1 MKTININNR
10 LENFLFSVKGKN
22 LTSINESISDK
33 KDRKFVQFDFK
44 VKYFLTFD
52 KNGLLLINTAIT
64 EYSKLSVKIIDKLKV
79 ITMKLNY
86 LNIKNFETYYKHMK
100 IFFLNDNFVYICI
113 TSSKINSCVIRLYLY
128 FLNTVFLNLIGDN
141 VKNSNC
147 LTIIAKIFEVYFV
160 STLTSK
166 FNKVMD
172 YILSNKEKNSC
183 THLYKF
189 KSLLIYY
196 SQRNSVIPLFDY
208 RKIVYRKE
216 YQYKYSIRKNEK
228 LFNTMNN
235 LIIEPLYKNNYI
247 TQNEVYS
254 HELELYSTFPRWMI
268 FGKYFKIYNGL
279 SIIEI
284 FSAKKLSK
292 ITPTYKEFQIKQ
304 QSLISDYDKIVSKHS
319 FKLIKLIELFTFNYL
334 ETIDN
339 FVSKYNNPK
348 NELLYFDIDLLIV
361 INDVISLKLT
371 EEGLI
376 SLIYKRLQL
385 FFINKIK
392 LGDHRHSIL
401 LEENNENSNSNS
413 NETLNKDNKNEQNKN
428 NEDDEDEESDNI
440 ITTISKSFLQ
450 IESSDIFEDIYHKR
464 KSLQLSSF
472 ESNEQM
478 FNTSEIS
485 EPFQNISYI
494 RTISN
499 NNNDAYSLLSH
510 KPNDSKK
517 IGSGISLFSIL
528 DKKEDSLNLSKRA
541 TDRQIKA
548 LRDHQNSINPT
559 FNIIV
564 NNNNVQRQNKSNKLL
579 NKRVSF
585 KSLKDQKNNFFNLRK
600 KSILNNNNN
609 LLANNNNK
617 QKDFKKR
624 SYSFSESG
632 LFLKQFYNLMSN
644 SKFFKNKYQI
654 LKEIQN
660 KVSSMKRNNSLK
672 DLQAEFKLKN
682 SSPFYKYNLQN
693 GKENEEDKTNIEK
706 SNESKTSEH
715 NIHIIKFS
723 SSMLNEDNENS
734 INNNADK
741 GGEILHEFFGDKSS
755 FNFIQDKDNNVFKK
769 LNKKKY

>member
-33 KDRKFVQFDFK
+33 KDSKFVQFDFK

-147 LTIIAKIFEVYFV
+147 LTTIAKIFEVYFV

-196 SQRNSVIPLFDY
+196 SQRNAVIPLFDY

-319 FKLIKLIELFTFNYL
+319 FKLIKLTELFTFNYL

-371 EEGLI
+371 VEGLI

-478 FNTSEIS
+478 FNTTEIS

-494 RTISN
+494 RTIS

>member
-33 KDRKFVQFDFK
+33 KDSKFVQFDFK

-147 LTIIAKIFEVYFV
+147 LTTIAKIFEVYFV

-319 FKLIKLIELFTFNYL
+319 FKLIKLTELFTFNYL

-371 EEGLI
+371 VEGLI

-494 RTISN
+494 RTIS

>member
-33 KDRKFVQFDFK
+33 KDSKFVQFDFK

-147 LTIIAKIFEVYFV
+147 LTTIAKIFEVYFV

-319 FKLIKLIELFTFNYL
+319 FKLIKLTELFTFNYL

-494 RTISN
+494 RTIS

>member
-33 KDRKFVQFDFK
+33 KDNKFVQFDFK

-147 LTIIAKIFEVYFV
+147 LTTIAKIFEVYFV

-196 SQRNSVIPLFDY
+196 SQRNAVIPLFDY

-499 NNNDAYSLLSH
+499 NNDAYSLLSH

>member
-33 KDRKFVQFDFK
+33 KDSKFVQFDFK

-147 LTIIAKIFEVYFV
+147 LTTIAKIFEVYFV

-499 NNNDAYSLLSH
+499 NNDAYSLLSH

>member
-33 KDRKFVQFDFK
+33 KDSKFVQFDFK

-147 LTIIAKIFEVYFV
+147 LTTIAKIFEVYFV

-196 SQRNSVIPLFDY
+196 SQRNAVIPLFDY

-450 IESSDIFEDIYHKR
+450 IESSDIPY
-464 KSLQLSSF
+464 L
-472 ESNEQM
+472 
-478 FNTSEIS
+478 
-485 EPFQNISYI
+485 Y
-494 RTISN
+494 
-499 NNNDAYSLLSH
+499 Y
-510 KPNDSKK
+510 
-517 IGSGISLFSIL
+517 
-528 DKKEDSLNLSKRA
+528 
-541 TDRQIKA
+541 
-548 LRDHQNSINPT
+548 T
-559 FNIIV
+559 FP
-564 NNNNVQRQNKSNKLL
+564 
-579 NKRVSF
+579 
-585 KSLKDQKNNFFNLRK
+585 
-600 KSILNNNNN
+600 
-609 LLANNNNK
+609 
-617 QKDFKKR
+617 KKR
-624 SYSFSESG
+624 RESP
-632 LFLKQFYNLMSN
+632 
-644 SKFFKNKYQI
+644 I
-654 LKEIQN
+654 
-660 KVSSMKRNNSLK
+660 R
-672 DLQAEFKLKN
+672 
-682 SSPFYKYNLQN
+682 
-693 GKENEEDKTNIEK
+693 
-706 SNESKTSEH
+706 
-715 NIHIIKFS
+715 
-723 SSMLNEDNENS
+723 
-734 INNNADK
+734 
-741 GGEILHEFFGDKSS
+741 
-755 FNFIQDKDNNVFKK
+755 
-769 LNKKKY
+769 

>member
-1 MKTININNR
+1 MKKININNN
-10 LENFLFSVKGKN
+10 LENFLSSLKRKN
-22 LTSINESISDK
+22 LTSINESTSDK
-33 KDRKFVQFDFK
+33 KDSKFVQFDFK

-86 LNIKNFETYYKHMK
+86 SNIKNFETYYKHMK
-100 IFFLNDNFVYICI
+100 VFFLNDNFVYICI

-147 LTIIAKIFEVYFV
+147 LINISKIFEVYFV

-183 THLYKF
+183 NYLYKF

-196 SQRNSVIPLFDY
+196 SQRNLVVPLFDY

-216 YQYKYSIRKNEK
+216 LQYKYNIRKNET
-228 LFNTMNN
+228 LFNTVNK

-254 HELELYSTFPRWMI
+254 HELELYATFPRWMI

-279 SIIEI
+279 CIIEI

-292 ITPTYKEFQIKQ
+292 ITPTYKEFQIKNQ
-304 QSLISDYDKIVSKHS
+304 TLVSDYDKVVSKHS
-319 FKLIKLIELFTFNYL
+319 IKLIKLIELFTFNYL

-376 SLIYKRLQL
+376 NLIYKRLQL

-392 LGDHRHSIL
+392 LGDHNHPIL

-413 NETLNKDNKNEQNKN
+413 NETLHKEKNDQNRN

-440 ITTISKSFLQ
+440 LTTISKSFLQ
-450 IESSDIFEDIYHKR
+450 IESSDIFEDIYQKR

-472 ESNEQM
+472 ESNDQM

-485 EPFQNISYI
+485 ENFQNISYI
-494 RTISN
+494 RNINN
-499 NNNDAYSLLSH
+499 NNNDAYSLLSY

-517 IGSGISLFSIL
+517 IGSGKDLFSIL
-528 DKKEDSLNLSKRA
+528 DKKEDSSNLSKRA
-541 TDRQIKA
+541 TDRQINA
-548 LRDHQNSINPT
+548 LRDHRNSINPT

-564 NNNNVQRQNKSNKLL
+564 NNNTVQRANNSNKLL
-579 NKRVSF
+579 STRISF
-585 KSLKDQKNNFFNLRK
+585 KSLKDQKNNNFSNIRK

-609 LLANNNNK
+609 LMANNK

-672 DLQAEFKLKN
+672 DLKAEFKLKN

-693 GKENEEDKTNIEK
+693 GKENEEEKTNIEK

-715 NIHIIKFS
+715 NIHIIKNS
-723 SSMLNEDNENS
+723 SSMLNEDENS
-734 INNNADK
+734 LNNNADR
-741 GGEILHEFFGDKSS
+741 GGEILHDFFGDKSS

>member
-33 KDRKFVQFDFK
+33 KDSKFVQFDFK

-147 LTIIAKIFEVYFV
+147 LTTIAKIFEVYFV

-196 SQRNSVIPLFDY
+196 SQRNAVIPLFDY

-499 NNNDAYSLLSH
+499 NNDAYSLLSH

>member
-1 MKTININNR
+1 MDERTADI
-10 LENFLFSVKGKN
+10 FLSSLKGKN

-33 KDRKFVQFDFK
+33 KDSKFVQFDFK

-52 KNGLLLINTAIT
+52 KNGLLLINTSIS
-64 EYSKLSVKIIDKLKV
+64 EYNKLSIKVIDKLKV
-79 ITMKLNY
+79 ITMKLSY
-86 LNIKNFETYYKHMK
+86 LNIKNFEINYKHLK

-113 TSSKINSCVIRLYLY
+113 TSSKINSCIIRLYLY
-128 FLNTVFLNLIGDN
+128 FLNIVFLNLIGDN
-141 VKNSNC
+141 VKNQNC
-147 LTIIAKIFEVYFV
+147 LNNISKIFEVYFV

-183 THLYKF
+183 KFLYKF
-189 KSLLIYY
+189 KSLFIYY
-196 SQRNSVIPLFDY
+196 SQRDIVVPLFDY

-216 YQYKYSIRKNEK
+216 LKYKYSIRKNER
-228 LFNTMNN
+228 LFNTMNK
-235 LIIEPLYKNNYI
+235 LIIEPLYNNNYI
-247 TQNEVYS
+247 TQNEIYS

-279 SIIEI
+279 CIIEI

-292 ITPTYKEFQIKQ
+292 ITQNYREFQIKQ
-304 QSLISDYDKIVSKHS
+304 QTCISDYDQIVSRYSVK
-319 FKLIKLIELFTFNYL
+319 FIKLIELFTFNYL

-376 SLIYKRLQL
+376 NLIYKRLQL
-385 FFINKIK
+385 FLINKIK
-392 LGDHRHSIL
+392 LGDQNHSIL

-413 NETLNKDNKNEQNKN
+413 NDTMNKEKNEQNKN
-428 NEDDEDEESDNI
+428 NEDNEDVDSDNI

-450 IESSDIFEDIYHKR
+450 IESSDIFEDIYHKG

-485 EPFQNISYI
+485 ETFQNISYI
-494 RTISN
+494 RNIN
-499 NNNDAYSLLSH
+499 NNNNNYDAYSLLSY
-510 KPNDSKK
+510 KPSESKK
-517 IGSGISLFSIL
+517 MSSGKDLFSIL
-528 DKKEDSLNLSKRA
+528 DKKEDSLNFSKRA
-541 TDRQIKA
+541 TDRQIKT
-548 LRDHQNSINPT
+548 LRDHRNSINPT

-564 NNNNVQRQNKSNKLL
+564 NNNNIKRANNNNKLL
-579 NKRVSF
+579 NKRLSI
-585 KSLKDQKNNFFNLRK
+585 KSLKVQKNNNFFNVRGK
-600 KSILNNNNN
+600 NILNNNNN
-609 LLANNNNK
+609 LLANNK
-617 QKDFKKR
+617 HKDSKKR

-654 LKEIQN
+654 LKEIQ
-660 KVSSMKRNNSLK
+660 KKISSMKRNNSLK
-672 DLQAEFKLKN
+672 DLQAEYNLKN
-682 SSPFYKYNLQN
+682 NSPFYKYNLQN
-693 GKENEEDKTNIEK
+693 GKGNEEDKTNFEK

-715 NIHIIKFS
+715 NIHIIKS
-723 SSMLNEDNENS
+723 SSSVTNENNES
-734 INNNADK
+734 CLNNNDTK
-741 GGEILHEFFGDKSS
+741 RGEVLHEYFGDKSS
-755 FNFIQDKDNNVFKK
+755 FNLMQDKDNNVFNK

>member
-147 LTIIAKIFEVYFV
+147 LTTIAKIFEVYFV

-196 SQRNSVIPLFDY
+196 SQRNAVIPLFDY

-499 NNNDAYSLLSH
+499 NNDAYSLLSH